1 MKPESV
7 RRVDL
12 KRSIEAAINEAQLP
26 PYVIEPV
33 IADVLESIRLA
44 SMRQYQADLAAWTEA
59 QKKEA
64 EDAQQNVQD

>member
-33 IADVLESIRLA
+33 IADVLEKIRLA

-59 QKKEA
+59 QKKEE

>member
-33 IADVLESIRLA
+33 IADVLENIRLA
-44 SMRQYQADLAAWTEA
+44 SMRQYQADLAAWKETQKEEA
-59 QKKEA
+59 ANSAKK
-64 EDAQQNVQD
+64 N